1 MMNQT
6 SIEIWL
12 HAVVARVG
20 TVSAL
25 TEPAAPSMA
34 GAERLLPIAV
44 GAVLPRAVALVA
56 AGRVEM
62 ALAQTA
68 PAAPSMAGAERLLPI
83 AVGAV
88 LPRAVALVVAG
99 RVGMVLAQT
108 ALAAPSMVGAEPPRP
123 IAAVEVVAQLPLDH
137 LLHCQPGVVQ
147 VVAAMCST
155 ADLAAAHTTTTS
167 LVRLVPVKC
176 TTRTMDTLHVRRS
189 IQPFTKPCSNMVPT
203 TL

>member
-1 MMNQT
+1 M
-6 SIEIWL
+6 
-12 HAVVARVG
+12 G

-25 TEPAAPSMA
+25 PEPAAPSMA

-44 GAVLPRAVALVA
+44 GAVLPRAVGLVA

-62 ALAQTA
+62 ELAQTA
-68 PAAPSMAGAERLLPI
+68 PAAPSLAGAEPPPPI
-83 AVGAV
+83 AVVV
-88 LPRAVALVVAG
+88 LPRTVARVAAG
-99 RVGMVLAQT
+99 RVEMALAQT

-123 IAAVEVVAQLPLDH
+123 IAAVEVAAQLPLDH
-137 LLHCQPGVVQ
+137 LLHRQPGVVQ
-147 VVAAMCST
+147 VVAAMFST

-167 LVRLVPVKC
+167 LARLVPVKC

-189 IQPFTKPCSNMVPT
+189 IQPSTKPCSNMVPT